1 MIFFIDIVHNRPRPI
16 GNLRVILA
24 SSDGFPIGGS
34 RPQPGGSFYPKSW
47 VEALSLPNSNG
58 IGYGFP
64 IGGSRPQPGGSF
76 YPASWM
82 EALSFPYSKMIRYF
96 FFPSDDLHYFADG
109 FPH

>member
-47 VEALSLPNSNG
+47 VEALSLPNSNE

-64 IGGSRPQPGGSF
+64 IGGSRPQLGGHF
-76 YPASWM
+76 TPPRGWK
-82 EALSFPYSKMIRYF
+82 LFP
-96 FFPSDDLHYFADG
+96 FPTQK
-109 FPH
+109 